1 MIKYTFLFLL
11 VFQGFITMAQEDTT
25 HRGSVHINCD
35 YRILDLM
42 DQTRKANL
50 GKQIQG
56 YRLQLYSGER
66 GAASELKAKFIK
78 QFPDVPCN
86 VVYETP
92 DFKTQ
97 VGNYRTA
104 LEAEAAMQQ
113 IWPVFKSAFVVAA
126 KIDLPELSS
135 YTKNE

>member
-1 MIKYTFLFLL
+1 
-11 VFQGFITMAQEDTT
+11 MAQEDTT

>member
-1 MIKYTFLFLL
+1 MIKTAFLFLL
-11 VFQGFITMAQEDTT
+11 LFQSFLTMAQTDTT
-25 HRGSVHINCD
+25 YRGSVHIQCD
-35 YRILDLM
+35 YRITELM
-42 DQTRKANL
+42 EQHRKANL

-66 GAASELKAKFIK
+66 AAAFELKANFIK
-78 QFPDVPCN
+78 QFPDVPCY

-104 LEAEAAMQQ
+104 LDAEADMQL
-113 IWPVFKSAFVVAA
+113 IWPVFKTAFVVAA
-126 KIDLPELSS
+126 KIDLPELSL
-135 YTKNE
+135 YLNKQ